1 MPKLLVEV
9 SAVIGC
15 SLEEDRVHQ
24 GEVRVPVVV
33 QFMVKLLVPSNL

>member
-9 SAVIGC
+9 SVVIGC

-24 GEVRVPVVV
+24 GEVRVPVVA
-33 QFMVKLLVPSNL
+33 QLAVKLLLPSNL